1 MHLKSDY
8 KLRGGN
14 LNNFPFFLFIYL
26 FFFFLLFLML
36 TKATERTSIGGK
48 GSGVQR
54 FGTDRESWLSCTFFG
69 LGSVSDGARHRGDI
83 WGRSISSGYL
93 VGAVMVLGR

>member
-1 MHLKSDY
+1 
-8 KLRGGN
+8 
-14 LNNFPFFLFIYL
+14 
-26 FFFFLLFLML
+26 ML
-36 TKATERTSIGGK
+36 TKATERMSIGGK

-54 FGTDRESWLSCTFFG
+54 FGTGRESWLSCAFFG
-69 LGSVSDGARHRGDI
+69 LGSVSDGAKYRGDI

>member
-1 MHLKSDY
+1 MHLTSDY

-14 LNNFPFFLFIYL
+14 LNNFPFFFL
-26 FFFFLLFLML
+26 FFLFLVL
-36 TKATERTSIGGK
+36 TKATERMSIGGK
-48 GSGVQR
+48 GSGVQK
-54 FGTDRESWLSCTFFG
+54 FGTDRGSWLSCTSFG
-69 LGSVSDGARHRGDI
+69 SGSVSDGAMYRGDI